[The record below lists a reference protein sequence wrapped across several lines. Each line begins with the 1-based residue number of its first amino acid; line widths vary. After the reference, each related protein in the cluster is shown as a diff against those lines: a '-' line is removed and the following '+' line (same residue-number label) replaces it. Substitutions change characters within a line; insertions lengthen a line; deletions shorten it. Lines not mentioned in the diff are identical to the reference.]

1 MLTHTPT
8 AAPARSQKR
17 AGRLM
22 LTACLAVGVLSGT
35 FHLGGESIA
44 AAQSSFGSSNAPWQ
58 SFRPAPAPK
67 PAPQPQPAPAPKDP
81 APQPLPKL
89 PQMPPV
95 QDPAQPEQQP
105 KVIEK
110 ITKVPIFS
118 REENIEWHEVG
129 GQKIYAEGEAFQF
142 LENPGKIT
150 PGARITNTRLGSYCS
165 VGWIVEKN
173 GEQFI
178 LTAGHCGREGD
189 VFSMEDPEG
198 RQSVVGTMTYS
209 EFQNHG
215 DIGRYDKGLI
225 KIDNP
230 AMVDA
235 RVQLFWKNQQMTT
248 ATVQDTNWTEEH
260 KPRLCRMGARTG
272 LSCGPYYGLG
282 ADGQLIYNAISLPG
296 DSGGPVFATHNGNVF
311 PVGIVSG
318 GLKEDAIHQV
328 TQPIAQFLND
338 GGYRLL

>member
-1 MLTHTPT
+1 MIS
-8 AAPARSQKR
+8 PAFNPRKHR
-17 AGRLM
+17 GVLAVA
-22 LTACLAVGVLSGT
+22 ACLTLGFTSGP
-35 FHLGGESIA
+35 LGISEPGIA
-44 AAQSSFGSSNAPWQ
+44 AAQSSFGSSNAPGPAPKPQ
-58 SFRPAPAPK
+58 PAPAPAPAPK
-67 PAPQPQPAPAPKDP
+67 PQDTAPQPQPLPKM
-81 APQPLPKL
+81 PKL
-89 PQMPPV
+89 PPV
-95 QDPAQPEQQP
+95 QQPEQPQQP
-105 KVIEK
+105 PQGQPQIVEK

-118 REENIEWHEVG
+118 REENIEWHEVT

-142 LENPGKIT
+142 LERPGKIT

-198 RQSVVGTMTYS
+198 RHHVVGTMTYS

-235 RVQLFWKNQQMTT
+235 SLQLFWKNQKMIT
-248 ATVQDTNWTEEH
+248 AAVQNTGWTEEH

-272 LSCGPYYGLG
+272 LSCGPYYGVG

-296 DSGGPVFATHNGNVF
+296 DSGGPVFATHNGHAF
-311 PVGIVSG
+311 PIGIVSG

-328 TQPIAQFLND
+328 AQPIAQFLND
-338 GGYRLL
+338 GGYTLL